1 MRREKHSLA
10 DLASISTTTG
20 VHIVSATGFYCES
33 FLSADMRA
41 MSVQKMADFM
51 TEEIVRGSGPS
62 PSASK
67 CGVMY
72 IACSDPLKAT
82 ERKTLE
88 AAAITHKHTGKY
100 IMPVWH
106 HKIVF

>member
-1 MRREKHSLA
+1 MGLYKASGGGCICEMSVVGMRREKHSLA
-10 DLASISTTTG
+10 DLASISTATG

-72 IACSDPLKAT
+72 IACSNPLKAT
-82 ERKTLE
+82 ERRLQ
-88 AAAITHKHTGKY
+88 
-100 IMPVWH
+100 PW
-106 HKIVF
+106 